1 MSSSILSKIVL
12 LIVGVLVLVQLLF
25 YAAVRVGNNDR
36 SENERV
42 RLALEIENLSVTQ
55 SELQQYLGQLQK
67 EYKEMAA
74 SVPTRILE
82 GYEDPE
88 VGRSDGIT
96 ASRRV
101 GNAVARNRAKR
112 RMRPL
117 LALLGGMIAKPSF
130 DVVEPLS

>member
-1 MSSSILSKIVL
+1 MQRLTKRHQFQRVTRDSRRFVSPSFVVQVL
-12 LIVGVLVLVQLLF
+12 
-25 YAAVRVGNNDR
+25 
-36 SENERV
+36 
-42 RLALEIENLSVTQ
+42 
-55 SELQQYLGQLQK
+55 
-67 EYKEMAA
+67 
-74 SVPTRILE
+74 

-130 DVVEPLS
+130 DVVMIARQAILRQPFHMLLDEVNVIASQINKRLK